1 MQKYYFVKKNNNNN
15 NEGLNYSSGERNK
28 RRGQLK
34 DLENQLLGLDDR
46 I

>member
-28 RRGQLK
+28 EEGTTKGFRKPTVRT
-34 DLENQLLGLDDR
+34 
-46 I
+46 

>member
-1 MQKYYFVKKNNNNN
+1 MRAWTTAVEKGT
-15 NEGLNYSSGERNK
+15 E